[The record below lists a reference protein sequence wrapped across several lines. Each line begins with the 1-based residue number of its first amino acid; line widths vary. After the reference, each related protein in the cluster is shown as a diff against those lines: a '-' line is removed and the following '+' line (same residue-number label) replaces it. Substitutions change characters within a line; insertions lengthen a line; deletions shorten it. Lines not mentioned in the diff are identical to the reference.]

1 MIDKVHIS
9 KEAIF
14 DFEEI
19 VALKPMAVNSYRR
32 ELEEYFRYTNP
43 NERYFTKKIY
53 DEESEKML
61 LLFFRKGKSLPLM
74 QIWILAGI
82 CDYSDYSEL
91 LDERGLIKNW
101 LDNYI
106 VA

>member
-1 MIDKVHIS
+1 MINRVHIS

-19 VALKPMAVNSYRR
+19 VTKKPMQVENYRR
-32 ELEEYFRYTNP
+32 ELEEHFRHIVP
-43 NERYFTKKIY
+43 EERYFTKQLY
-53 DEESEKML
+53 DDDAEKML
-61 LLFFRKGKSLPLM
+61 LLFFRKGQKLPFM
-74 QIWILAGI
+74 QIWILVGI
-82 CDYSDYSEL
+82 CALSDFSDH